1 MIRLQLKLRSARNI
15 SVHWLWSQRRERSKR
30 VFGGWTSGRKA
41 TTARMRFA
49 RRSTG
54 AQPGAKLNTVA
65 MWSRSRS
72 GRPSWDT
79 FRPKDQA
86 ARTGRFPCPPC
97 GVFAGIAAISRF
109 QNSRLGLC
117 GPHCPGDSVCILR
130 CWSWCARTLE
140 LDARCADF
148 RGSPGPICREP
159 RTTAHYVLG
168 GCRSIFVHRISTSI
182 DRLCRFYAALAQ
194 PVEHVIRNDGVA
206 CSSHASGTIVFKG
219 LQSNSGP
226 SYERSLNQRVRG
238 RREARSSP
246 LSASL
251 TLLST

>member
-1 MIRLQLKLRSARNI
+1 MDERQQPLRAIRATFDGGSAR
-15 SVHWLWSQRRERSKR
+15 REAQHGCH
-30 VFGGWTSGRKA
+30 VV
-41 TTARMRFA
+41 RFA
-49 RRSTG
+49 IVRFTIR
-54 AQPGAKLNTVA
+54 AL
-65 MWSRSRS
+65 
-72 GRPSWDT
+72 SWDT
-79 FRPKDQA
+79 FKPEDQV

-109 QNSRLGLC
+109 QNSRLGLS
-117 GPHCPGDSVCILR
+117 GPLCTGDIVCILR

-182 DRLCRFYAALAQ
+182 DRLCRLYAALAQ

-206 CSSHASGTIVFKG
+206 CSSHASGTIVFYG
-219 LQSNSGP
+219 AAQS
-226 SYERSLNQRVRG
+226 R
-238 RREARSSP
+238 
-246 LSASL
+246 
-251 TLLST
+251 